1 MAKIGDNSESYRV
14 TAEELKGFIARI
26 EGLDAQRTDLA
37 EDIKEVKAEAK
48 ARGYD
53 MKALAAVIRRRK
65 QDRDAVKELDAVI
78 DLYEDT
84 LGIFS

>member
-1 MAKIGDNSESYRV
+1 MANIGDNSESYRV

-65 QDRDAVKELDAVI
+65 QDRDAVKEQDAI
-78 DLYEDT
+78 IALYEDT